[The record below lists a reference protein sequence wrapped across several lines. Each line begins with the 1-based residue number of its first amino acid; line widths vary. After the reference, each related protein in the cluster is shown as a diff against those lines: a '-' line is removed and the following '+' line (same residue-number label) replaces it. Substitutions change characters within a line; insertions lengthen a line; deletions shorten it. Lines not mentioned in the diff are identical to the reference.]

1 MKKEAVCL
9 LQCTH
14 VGLFLLKKHSL
25 LCILIVH
32 LRSRLWSEVLNSV
45 LFPILLKGC
54 QEFVMVIFLTTTTIH
69 NKLFVDGNVSQSFY

>member
-1 MKKEAVCL
+1 MKKEAVCS

-14 VGLFLLKKHSL
+14 VFLVKKHSL

-32 LRSRLWSEVLNSV
+32 LRLWSEVLNSV
-45 LFPILLKGC
+45 LFPIHLKGS